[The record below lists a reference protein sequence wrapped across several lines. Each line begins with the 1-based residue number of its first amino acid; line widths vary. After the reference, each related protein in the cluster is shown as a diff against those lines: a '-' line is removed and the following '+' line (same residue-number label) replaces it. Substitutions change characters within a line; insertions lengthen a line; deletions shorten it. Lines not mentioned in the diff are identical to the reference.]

1 MQDYQPLDLSA
12 FYNVGPEICGP
23 GRAPALGMQTLRGLP
38 FRIGEGERCLL
49 AFGATAPHRSEPLA
63 IPIGEA
69 ARRVLFAHVLLESH
83 LHEGEPVGREVARY
97 RFVYRDGEPVEV
109 PIRERFEI
117 AGMPTGWGEMP
128 FLAAPDQ
135 QDGLMDRYKGDWGGS
150 GYRQT
155 EARQAWPRDYYLWA
169 WENPRPTAVLD
180 RVEIVPATAEP
191 SSEEG
196 QFAAPGFLIAAI
208 TLGHADEEPFVRSAG
223 VNVKL
228 TLPKSEDAAAPF
240 ALAVEVDR
248 GIATYPYALPEA
260 APDAFLSD
268 GQKGWGEKQNQT
280 NNPAYVEIAALPSAT
295 VTVKRGEEAIGSTQ
309 WGELES
315 QRVVETERVR
325 FEVVDTGRNWVHTT
339 VLDDD
344 TGKPIPCRVHFRS
357 PDGIPYAPHGHHPHV
372 HSNLGTWHID
382 IGGDL
387 RMGQISYAYTDG
399 KCQGWLP
406 RGEVIVDVARGYEYA
421 PLRAKVE
428 ILPGQ
433 RELTLRLKRQHNLNA
448 ERYFSGDTHVHFLS
462 TQGALTEAAAED
474 LDVVNLLLSQW
485 GHLYTNTEE
494 FIGQPAVSGDRETI
508 VYATQENRQHLLGHL
523 TLLGLKEP
531 VMPWCSDGPS
541 EAELG
546 GNLET
551 TLSHW
556 ADACHAQDGTVVIP
570 HLPNPNGEPAALIAT
585 GRADAVEFLVHN
597 PFFHLEY
604 YRYLNGGYRLP
615 LAGGTDKMDSG
626 VPVGLY
632 RTYAYIPPDEP
643 FTYDNWC
650 KALRSGN
657 TFLSGGPLLQFTV
670 NGQPIGSTLSLGKDG
685 GTVEVEAIATSIF
698 PIHTLEIVQ
707 GTAPTPG
714 PSPKNRRGESY
725 QVVASTE
732 EVNGTHELRLRTT
745 LKIEGTTWL
754 CARCAGPNYTSIPHH
769 DSWRRGIMAHTSPVY
784 LACGGDYD
792 LFHPET
798 AHYML
803 TLLDGSLQYMR
814 SRAPQWRPGTVTH
827 HHGED
832 DHQAFL
838 ERPFHEAIAAVHKK
852 LHEHGIP
859 H

>member
-1 MQDYQPLDLSA
+1 MHDYEPLDLSA
-12 FYNVGPEICGP
+12 FCNAGPEIYRS
-23 GRAPALGMQTLRGLP
+23 GRKPATGAQTFHGLP
-38 FRIGEGERCLL
+38 FRIGEGDRCFL
-49 AFGATAPHRSEPLA
+49 AFGAEAPRRSEPLA
-63 IPIGEA
+63 LPIEKA
-69 ARRVLFAHVLLESH
+69 ARRVLFAHVLLESY

-97 RFVYRDGEPVEV
+97 AFIFQDGERVEV

-117 AGMPTGWGEMP
+117 AVVPTGWGEMP
-128 FLAAPDQ
+128 FLAVPDQ
-135 QDGLMDRYKGDWGGS
+135 KDGLADRYHGDWGAS
-150 GYRQT
+150 GIRQT

-169 WENPRPTAVLD
+169 WQNPRPDVPLA
-180 RVEIVPATAEP
+180 RIEITPASPTPNAQHP
-191 SSEEG
+191 T
-196 QFAAPGFLIAAI
+196 PGFVIAAL
-208 TLGHADEEPFVRSAG
+208 TLGHADEEPFFRHAG
-223 VNVKL
+223 LPIKL
-228 TLPKSEDAAAPF
+228 ILPKPEDAAAPF

-248 GIATYPYALPEA
+248 GIATYPYALPEQSA
-260 APDAFLSD
+260 GAFLAD
-268 GQKGWGEKQNQT
+268 PQRGWGEKLNQA
-280 NNPAYVEIAALPSAT
+280 NSPAYVEVAAIPSAT
-295 VTVKRGEEAIGSTQ
+295 VTVKRGEEAIGSAK
-309 WGELES
+309 WGELEEK
-315 QRVVETERVR
+315 RVVETDRVR

-344 TGKPIPCRVHFRS
+344 TGKPVPCRVHFRT

-382 IGGDL
+382 VGGDV
-387 RMGQISYAYTDG
+387 RMGQISYAYIDG

-406 RGEVIVDVARGYEYA
+406 RGEVIVDVARGYEYE

-428 ILPGQ
+428 IKPGQ
-433 RELTLRLKRQHNLNA
+433 RELTLRLKRNHNLNA

-485 GHLYTNTEE
+485 GHLFTNTEE
-494 FIGQPAVSGDRETI
+494 FTGRPAPSADGETI

-556 ADACHAQDGTVVIP
+556 ADACHAQGGTVVIP
-570 HLPNPNGEPAALIAT
+570 HIPNPNGEPAALIAT

-657 TFLSGGPLLQFTV
+657 TFHSGGPLLRFTV
-670 NGQPIGSTLSLGKDG
+670 NGQPIGSTITLGRDG
-685 GTVEVEAIATSIF
+685 GTVEVEAVATSIF

-707 GTAPTPG
+707 GG
-714 PSPKNRRGESY
+714 H
-725 QVVASTE
+725 VVASTE
-732 EVNGTHELRLRTT
+732 EANGARELRLRTT
-745 LKIEGTTWL
+745 LKIEQASWL
-754 CARCAGPNYTSIPHH
+754 CARCAGPGYTSIKHH
-769 DSWRRGIMAHTSPVY
+769 DSWGRGIMAHTSPIY

-792 LFHPET
+792 VFQPET

-803 TLLDGSLQYMR
+803 TLLDGSVQYIR
-814 SRAPQWRPGTVTH
+814 KRAPQWHPGTVTH
-827 HHGED
+827 HHGEA
-832 DHQAFL
+832 DHLAFL
-838 ERPFHEAIAAVHKK
+838 ERPFQEAIAAVHKK
-852 LHEHGIP
+852 LHDHGIP